1 MELSATEKRNRPVRP
16 EGRRVFHPALRNL
29 SPLILVSALA
39 LSGCGDKPPQPAAAA
54 PPPVT
59 VAQPVKRTVTDWDE
73 FTGRFE
79 ALEEVQVRARV
90 GGFVNTVE
98 FRDGAIVRAGDL
110 LYTIDSRPFEAV
122 AAQAEGQLADSR
134 AKVELAKREL
144 DRALNLVQ
152 TSAVSEQTVDQ
163 RRQALQA
170 AHAAEMQADGA
181 LKAAKLNIE
190 FTHVLAP
197 MTGRVGRH
205 LVSPGNLVQ
214 GSEGNATLLTSIVT
228 LDPIYI
234 YFDVDEATYL
244 KNNRLWFEGKRPS
257 SRDTPNPVE
266 VALTGEDKPSKEGK
280 MDFLDNRLDVS
291 TGTLRSRAIIP
302 NKDFSILPGQFG
314 RVRLIGS
321 SPYEAL
327 LLPDTAIATDQSRKI
342 VFVVKD
348 DNTVEARAV
357 KLGPL
362 DEGLRVVREGLKAED
377 RVIVDGIQRARVGAK
392 VTPQTRAGRWQVM
405 NLGRLSI
412 NQPILAM
419 VLSIVLL
426 IVGAI
431 AYTTLP
437 VSEYPQVVPPTV
449 VVTTQYPGATAQT
462 VSDTVAAPIEQEIN
476 GVEDM
481 LYLYSQATSNGNL
494 TITVTF
500 KLGTDLDK
508 AQVLVQNRVAIAQ
521 PRLPEEVQRNGVVTR
536 KNSPDILMVVF
547 MLSPDD
553 SFDQLY
559 ISNYAL
565 LQVRDELLRL
575 DGIGDIQMF
584 GARDYSMR
592 LWLDPDRI
600 ATLGTDLGRGDRCD
614 PRAKPADHGRA
625 DRRAADRRPRIPAQ
639 SHLHRPAERSEAVRG
654 HRGQGRR
661 RRPHGAAA

>member
-1 MELSATEKRNRPVRP
+1 MELSATEKRNRPVQP
-16 EGRRVFHPALRNL
+16 EGRQVFQPSLRCL

-54 PPPVT
+54 APPVT

-214 GSEGNATLLTSIVT
+214 GSEGSATLLTSIVT

-234 YFDVDEATYL
+234 YFDVDETTYL

-392 VTPQTRAGRWQVM
+392 VTPQTAPAG
-405 NLGRLSI
+405 GKS
-412 NQPILAM
+412 
-419 VLSIVLL
+419 
-426 IVGAI
+426 
-431 AYTTLP
+431 
-437 VSEYPQVVPPTV
+437 
-449 VVTTQYPGATAQT
+449 
-462 VSDTVAAPIEQEIN
+462 
-476 GVEDM
+476 
-481 LYLYSQATSNGNL
+481 
-494 TITVTF
+494 
-500 KLGTDLDK
+500 
-508 AQVLVQNRVAIAQ
+508 
-521 PRLPEEVQRNGVVTR
+521 
-536 KNSPDILMVVF
+536 
-547 MLSPDD
+547 
-553 SFDQLY
+553 
-559 ISNYAL
+559 
-565 LQVRDELLRL
+565 
-575 DGIGDIQMF
+575 
-584 GARDYSMR
+584 
-592 LWLDPDRI
+592 
-600 ATLGTDLGRGDRCD
+600 
-614 PRAKPADHGRA
+614 
-625 DRRAADRRPRIPAQ
+625 
-639 SHLHRPAERSEAVRG
+639 
-654 HRGQGRR
+654 
-661 RRPHGAAA
+661 